1 MDLSI
6 SKKFISIYKIIIK
19 IMINVNKM
27 PSKTR
32 AVSLI
37 FTSFIFFRVHG
48 TFLSAKKRVSYKDSS
63 SQSSKFLQNSNDSQ
77 DQNVT

>member
-1 MDLSI
+1 
-6 SKKFISIYKIIIK
+6 
-19 IMINVNKM
+19 MINVNKM

-37 FTSFIFFRVHG
+37 FTSFIFFGVHG